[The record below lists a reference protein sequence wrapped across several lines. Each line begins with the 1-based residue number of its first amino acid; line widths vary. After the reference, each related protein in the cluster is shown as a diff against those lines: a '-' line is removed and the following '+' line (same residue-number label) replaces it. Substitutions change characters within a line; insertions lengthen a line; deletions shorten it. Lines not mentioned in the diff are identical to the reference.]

1 LLYYPGTLT
10 QAFML
15 TTILAEP
22 SPQTSQNKSF
32 NIELLG
38 LLSNLNLIDTKEIS
52 MSGIRTEQKITDNRN
67 ITQENSD
74 WQLLSMTIF
83 EQ

>member
-1 LLYYPGTLT
+1 
-10 QAFML
+10 ML